1 MTITVV
7 DGKPRPQPAWLIA
20 GLLLMAY
27 AVIGNWLALPGY
39 RRFLAQGHQSSN
51 GGADLS
57 LILGASKTILWMLS
71 FHLGAF
77 CLAWAALV
85 GYGALTVLGGR
96 ALDWTASQPRYL
108 PVPMLR
114 GFVWAFSLMLLL
126 FALLLSPGGEVPA
139 FIYFQF

>member
-1 MTITVV
+1 VTIAVV

-39 RRFLAQGHQSSN
+39 RRFLVQGHQSSN
-51 GGADLS
+51 GGADLA

-77 CLAWAALV
+77 CLSGRRSGRRATPHAPSGVGSVWARSPGSVCGSYRTGPAL
-85 GYGALTVLGGR
+85 
-96 ALDWTASQPRYL
+96 
-108 PVPMLR
+108 MLR
-114 GFVWAFSLMLLL
+114 S
-126 FALLLSPGGEVPA
+126 SPEAVC
-139 FIYFQF
+139 